1 MSFINVNI
9 DGKEIRSFSDLTILE
24 IARENGIEI
33 PTLCQN
39 EKIKNYGS
47 CGICVVEVAGNPRLV
62 RSCSTLAHDG
72 MIISTQTPKVK
83 ASRKTTLE
91 LLLSDHTGD
100 CKAPCSNGCPGKVDV
115 QGYVGLIANK
125 AYDEALQLIKEELPF
140 PASIGRVCPHPC
152 QTACRRALVEDSISI
167 AWLKRYVADLDL
179 AKENPYMPA
188 IKPSSG
194 KKVAVIGGGPSGLS
208 AAYYLAAEGH
218 QVEVFEAMPEFGG
231 MLKYGI
237 PLYRL
242 PKEVLLSEI
251 KLVEKMGV
259 KLTPNKRI
267 GRDLTLSHIRNQ
279 HDAVY
284 VSIGAWQSAKLNVPG
299 DDLDGVIGGIDFLTK
314 FAVNEPVKTGDRIA
328 VIGGGNTAMDAC
340 RTAKRLGAK
349 EVYAVYRRTKEDM
362 PATDIEIIEAEEEGI
377 EFKFLLNPIEVIDNG
392 KGGVGKIRLQKMQ
405 ISIDEKTGRR
415 GVVPVEGEEEILEVD
430 SVIVSIGQKL
440 KNEGLEEI
448 GLNSW
453 GNMLANAETFETNLP
468 GVFAGGD
475 ATNKGADIAI
485 SAIADGKYAAR
496 AIHSYLCGALKPQ
509 VEPFYVRQELK
520 AADLSHIEKAPKAHM
535 GHEAPELRV
544 TNFEE
549 VVHGYTEM
557 EANQE
562 ADRCLECGCHDYF
575 ECELVKQTN
584 IHGIRDLR
592 FEGDKH
598 ALAFKDDH
606 RFIKRD
612 PNKCIL
618 CGMCVRICDE
628 VTDQTALGLVNRG
641 FDTVVLPALEKK
653 LEATNCISCGQC
665 VSVCPTGA
673 LLEKQTLKKPVPL
686 RETHTQTTCVG
697 CSVGCQTEIA
707 SKGSLLLRAL
717 PVSENSVNKGLLCAR
732 GRFGYDTYTYGQRIT
747 QPMIRKDGVL
757 TPVTLKEALLYTARK
772 AQSIQLRYGNEAL
785 AISVSDRYTLEDLYM
800 IKNLGH
806 DILNTDKVF
815 SFNKRSSGIEAVFG
829 ADSTRN
835 QIEELVHCDL
845 LWTVGFDPLKAS
857 GVLGFKVKEAVTRG
871 AKLIHTHDEKSKID
885 RFACQKYRLTAD
897 SSLLYEVLKA
907 LVEQMAHMPEG
918 VSAEE
923 LEALKLSLAHV
934 NISPEAEKIVHSIQ
948 HLKHMMIIFDETK
961 LTAEAERLL
970 AMIAVVSGHA
980 GKPRN
985 GLLKLRSN
993 LNSQGLSYMGIDAY
1007 EAHVAAKAADSHKAL
1022 LVFGESVEPEVLEG
1036 LEFLMVQDTHMTAAA
1051 AMADVILPKA
1061 AYLEASGHVISME
1074 RRIQK
1079 LNPIFQAPF
1088 GKDNWEIFKDLM
1100 NIYST
1105 NCDFNTSEEIFE
1117 ALCKSYPAFIGL
1129 HLADSKERY
1138 APDLN
1143 ASAIGKTNYKLSP
1156 ASPGPIFETRRETN
1170 ALKEVFVQ
1178 RMCK

>member
-9 DGKEIRSFSDLTILE
+9 DGKEIKSFSDLTILE
-24 IARENGIEI
+24 IARENDIDI

-39 EKIKNYGS
+39 EKIKNFGS

-72 MIISTQTPKVK
+72 MIISTQTDKVR

-91 LLLSDHTGD
+91 LLLSDHSGD

-152 QTACRRALVEDSISI
+152 QTSCRRTLVEDPISI

-179 AKENPYMPA
+179 AKENPYMPD
-188 IKPSSG
+188 IKASTG

-218 QVEVFEAMPEFGG
+218 QVEVFEGMPEFGG

-267 GRDLTLSHIRNQ
+267 GKDMTLDHIRKQ

-299 DDLDGVIGGIDFLTK
+299 DHLDGVIGGIDFLTK
-314 FAVNEPVKTGDRIA
+314 FAVNEPVRTGNRIA

-340 RTAKRLGAK
+340 RTAKRLGAEK
-349 EVYAVYRRTKEDM
+349 VYAIYRRTKEDM

-377 EFKFLLNPIEVIDNG
+377 EFKFLLNPTEVLDNG
-392 KGGVGKIRLQKMQ
+392 QGGVGQIRLQKMQ
-405 ISIDEKTGRR
+405 IVVDEKTGRR
-415 GVVPVEGEEEILEVD
+415 NVAPVEGQDEILEVD

-440 KNEGLEEI
+440 LNEGLEEI
-448 GLNSW
+448 KLNSW
-453 GNMLANAETFETNLP
+453 GNMSANAETFETNLP

-496 AIHSYLCGALKPQ
+496 AIHSFLNGALKPQ
-509 VEPFYVRQELK
+509 LQPFYVKQEFK
-520 AADLSHIEKAPKAHM
+520 PVDLAHIEKAAKAHM
-535 GHEAPELRV
+535 GHEHPELRI

-549 VVHGYTEM
+549 VVHGYTEAEAGQ
-557 EANQE
+557 EAN
-562 ADRCLECGCHDYF
+562 RCLECGCHDYF

-584 IHGIRDLR
+584 CHGINELR

-606 RFIKRD
+606 AFIKRD

-641 FDTVVLPALEKK
+641 FETVVLPALEKK
-653 LEATNCISCGQC
+653 LDATNCISCGQC
-665 VSVCPTGA
+665 VMVCPTGA
-673 LLEKQTLKKPVPL
+673 LLEKQSIAKPVPL
-686 RETHTQTTCVG
+686 KETLTQTTCVG
-697 CSVGCQTEIA
+697 CSVGCQVNMAT
-707 SKGSLLLRAL
+707 KGSLLLRAL
-717 PVSENSVNKGLLCAR
+717 PVKNKSVNKGLLCLR
-732 GRFGYDTYTYGQRIT
+732 GRFGYDTYLQGERIT

-757 TPVTLKEALLYTARK
+757 TPVGLNEALLYVSRR
-772 AQSIQLRYGNEAL
+772 AQSLQLRQGQDAL
-785 AISVSDRYTLEDLYM
+785 GISVSDRYTLEEMFM
-800 IKNLGH
+800 IKSFGKN
-806 DILNTDKVF
+806 ILNTDKIF
-815 SFNKRSSGIEAVFG
+815 SFNKKNSGIEAILG
-829 ADSTRN
+829 QDSTVN
-835 QIEELVHCDL
+835 QIEELVHSDL
-845 LWTVGFDPLKAS
+845 IWTVGIDPLKES
-857 GVLGFKVKEAVTRG
+857 SVLGFKIKEAVGKG
-871 AKLIHTHDEKSKID
+871 ATLIHCHDEKTKLD
-885 RFACQKYRLTAD
+885 RFATEKYRLDENST
-897 SSLLYEVLKA
+897 LLLEVLKVLA
-907 LVEQMAHMPEG
+907 RDPKHMAAGVDRADFEAMTASLEG
-918 VSAEE
+918 VVIT
-923 LEALKLSLAHV
+923 EA
-934 NISPEAEKIVHSIQ
+934 AEKIAHHILQ
-948 HLKHMMIIFDETK
+948 LKHMMIIFDESK
-961 LTAEAERLL
+961 LTPEAEKTL
-970 AMIAVVSGHA
+970 AMISVVSGHI
-980 GKPRN
+980 GKPRA
-985 GLLKLRSN
+985 GILKLRSN
-993 LNSQGLSYMGIDAY
+993 INSQGLTYMGIESY
-1007 EAHVAAKAADSHKAL
+1007 EKYMSSQAKESFKGL
-1022 LVFGESVEPEVLEG
+1022 LVFGENVDPSMLEG
-1036 LEFLMVQDTHMTAAA
+1036 LEFLMVQDTHRNALTEI
-1051 AMADVILPKA
+1051 ADVVLPKST
-1061 AYLEASGHVISME
+1061 YLETSGHVLSME

-1079 LNPIFQAPF
+1079 LLPVLKAPT
-1088 GKDNWEIFKDLM
+1088 GKENWEVFKELM
-1100 NIYST
+1100 NTYST
-1105 NCDFNTSEEIFE
+1105 NCAYKTTEEIFE
-1117 ALCKSYPAFIGL
+1117 EICKVNEAFTGM
-1129 HLADSKERY
+1129 HLKNPTELY
-1138 APDLN
+1138 APDLGRIK
-1143 ASAIGKTNYKLSP
+1143 ASAGSLYHLEAVSLK
-1156 ASPGPIFETRRETN
+1156 PIFYDKIDTN
-1170 ALKEVFVQ
+1170 MVKTLFEERV
-1178 RMCK
+1178 R